1 MARASRDD
9 RHRCAWPQPSGVGHA
24 DVVPFPVRTVA
35 FLGFMVLGTAGLIF
49 GGDLFGGGVEKKPW
63 LLISRSP
70 GIVRLSYT
78 GYCGFPYR
86 EYRIR
91 LSLAGGREV
100 LTLLGPPDPNET
112 NSCAETHCASVREI
126 PRADRAVLIDG
137 RSGRSPTL
145 DRDVNG
151 PPEPSQQC
159 AFLRPE

>member
-1 MARASRDD
+1 MLRV
-9 RHRCAWPQPSGVGHA
+9 PQPSGVGHA
-24 DVVPFPVRTVA
+24 DVVPLPVRTVA
-35 FLGFMVLGTAGLIF
+35 FLGFMLLGTAGLTF
-49 GGDLFGGGVEKKPW
+49 GCDLVSRGLEKKPW

-91 LSLAGGREV
+91 LSLAAGREV

-112 NSCAETHCASVREI
+112 NSCAQTHGASVREI
-126 PRADRAVLIDG
+126 PRADRAVLIDA
-137 RSGRSPTL
+137 SAGRSPTL

-151 PPEPSQQC
+151 PPDPSQQC
-159 AFLRPE
+159 AFLRPK